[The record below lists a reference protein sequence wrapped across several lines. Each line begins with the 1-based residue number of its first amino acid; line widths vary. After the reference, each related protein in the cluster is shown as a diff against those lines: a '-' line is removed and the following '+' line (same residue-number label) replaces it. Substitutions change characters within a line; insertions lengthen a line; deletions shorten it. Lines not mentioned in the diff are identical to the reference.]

1 MIDDGAV
8 RRRVGG
14 QLRRC
19 VTLGRFL
26 ARQPDVPVGSVRVRY
41 DAEGRLVGVVLLVL
55 TVAELVV
62 VDVVVPWTGVRV
74 VLLVLSVWTL
84 LLLGGLVAGPAV
96 RPHLVS
102 PGSVRLRH
110 GDQHDVHVP
119 TDGIAAIRAR
129 RRDAPGRTLTVADGV
144 LALAVQGTTTVELS
158 LVAPGLVTVDGR
170 DAEVHTV
177 WFAADDPSAA
187 VAAVG
192 AVLRTNAG

>member
-96 RPHLVS
+96 R
-102 PGSVRLRH
+102 
-110 GDQHDVHVP
+110 
-119 TDGIAAIRAR
+119 AR
-129 RRDAPGRTLTVADGV
+129 RHHAPGRTLTVADGV